1 MTTENHWDRYRRYCC
16 RADEIGLE
24 VDISRM
30 DFQDSYLEG
39 LSASMD
45 AALEAMELLEKG
57 AIANAD
63 EKQMVGHYWL
73 RAPERAPEAAMCDEI
88 RDTVERIRR
97 FAGDVHTGVVSP
109 ERGDGFFVILVIGI
123 GGSSLGAQF
132 VTDVLSDTGDATV
145 VRFIDNTDPDGID
158 RIVAELDEAIE
169 QTLVVVV
176 SKSGGTVETRNGM
189 LEVMAAYEKAGL
201 SFARHAVA
209 ITVEGSELHRQ
220 AETEH
225 WLRIFPMWKWV
236 GGRTSVCSAAG
247 LLPAALQGNDVEAFL
262 AGARQCDEV
271 TRNRDWRRNPAAL
284 LAAMWHYGHRHRSKH
299 NLVVIP
305 YRDRLAFLGRYLQQL
320 IMESLGKEF
329 DRHGN
334 TVNQGITV
342 YGNKGSTDQHAY
354 VQQLRD
360 GMDDFFAM
368 FIRVLRDRSGPSI
381 CVDVEATSGD
391 YLRSFWQGTRQALS
405 GNGRE
410 SITVTLDR
418 LDARSLGAFIALFER
433 TVGLYAELIDV
444 NAYHQP
450 GVEAGKN
457 AANHAIELQRA
468 ILAHLRGHGKR
479 GDTAERIAAAI
490 GADTEV
496 ETVYNILRHLAA
508 NEAHRVVLVEGEDPA
523 EARYGVS

>member
-1 MTTENHWDRYRRYCC
+1 MTTNNYWDRFRRYSC
-16 RADEIGLE
+16 RAGEIGLE

-30 DFQDSYLEG
+30 DFPDSYLDG
-39 LSASMD
+39 LSAPMA
-45 AALEAMELLEKG
+45 AALEAMDLLEKG
-57 AIANAD
+57 AVANAD

-73 RAPERAPEAAMCDEI
+73 RAPERAPAPDVRDDI
-88 RDTVERIRR
+88 SDTVERIRR
-97 FAGDVHTGVVSP
+97 FAGDVHSGVVSP

-158 RIVAELDEAIE
+158 RILAELDEAIE

-189 LEVMAAYEKAGL
+189 LEVMAAYERAGL
-201 SFARHAVA
+201 TFARHAVA

-220 AETEH
+220 AEKDH
-225 WLRIFPMWKWV
+225 WLRTFPMWKWV

-247 LLPAALQGNDVEAFL
+247 LLPAALQGIDIDAFL
-262 AGARQCDEV
+262 AGARQCDEL

-284 LAAMWHYGHRHRSKH
+284 LAAMWHYAHQHRSKH

-320 IMESLGKEF
+320 VMESLGKGL
-329 DRHGN
+329 DRRGN
-334 TVNQGITV
+334 TVHQGLTV

-354 VQQLRD
+354 VQQLRE

-368 FIRVLRDRSGPSI
+368 FVRVHRDRTGTSI
-381 CVDVEATSGD
+381 CVDDEATSGD

-405 GNGRE
+405 ENGRE

-418 LDARSLGAFIALFER
+418 LDASSLGALIALFER

-450 GVEAGKN
+450 GVEAGKI
-457 AANHAIELQRA
+457 AANHAITLQRA
-468 ILAHLRGHGKR
+468 ILAHLRDVGEN
-479 GDTAERIAAAI
+479 GDTAEDIAAAI
-490 GADTEV
+490 DAGDEV
-496 ETVYNILRHLAA
+496 ETVYHILRHVAA
-508 NEAHRVVLVEGEDPA
+508 NEAHGVVLVEGEDPA